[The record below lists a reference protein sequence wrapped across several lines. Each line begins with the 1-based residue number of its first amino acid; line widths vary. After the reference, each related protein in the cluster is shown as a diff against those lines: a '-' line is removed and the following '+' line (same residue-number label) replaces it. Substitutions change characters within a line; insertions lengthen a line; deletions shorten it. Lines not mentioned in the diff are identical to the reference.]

1 MTMFKKLMLM
11 AVCLLP
17 MSLAQAHHAGTIYDK
32 EHPVEITG
40 VVKQFRWMNPHAFL
54 ALEVPAKE
62 GGTELWNTEGPSVM
76 MLSRNGWRS
85 SSIKVGDQIRVL
97 VAPQKNGT
105 HAGSFM
111 RVFLKDGTVLETGR
125 IE

>member
-1 MTMFKKLMLM
+1 MFKKLMLV
-11 AVCLLP
+11 AACLL
-17 MSLAQAHHAGTIYDK
+17 SSAAHAHHAGTIYDK

-54 ALEVPAKE
+54 SLEVPAKN
-62 GGTELWNTEGPSVM
+62 GGTEVWNIEGPSVM

-85 SSIKVGDQIRVL
+85 NSIKVGEQIRVL
-97 VAPQKNGT
+97 VAPQKNNSR
-105 HAGSFM
+105 AGSFM